1 MSATSSRSNRGQASI
16 HPLARSPRP
25 GYLRAPAEVDS
36 ATGDPAPDPR
46 PTPLPQGHNQAM
58 AGAAESRARTERVT

>member
-16 HPLARSPRP
+16 HPLARSACP

-36 ATGDPAPDPR
+36 ATGDRAPDPR
-46 PTPLPQGHNQAM
+46 PMPLPQGRW
-58 AGAAESRARTERVT
+58 RAQQDLGRELSG